1 MGTELL
7 QFAAAMAAFVV
18 AALLWLRIVY
28 IPGRTVEQWE
38 DQRPARRGEKREDP
52 AGSDRSA

>member
-1 MGTELL
+1 L
-7 QFAAAMAAFVV
+7 QFAAFIAAFVV

-38 DQRPARRGEKREDP
+38 DQRPVRRGETREDP